1 MSSYQKYLSA
11 GLVAT
16 GALLAGPSP
25 AWAQDFTVLAGTAV
39 TCTAGSITGDVGIA
53 NGTAASPFTNTG
65 CAFAGTAHVNDP
77 AAKSAYAGFLSSYSA
92 LAPKTTDV
100 CPVITGT
107 LAGTILTPGT
117 YCVSSEAKTGV
128 LTLDGTSNPYGTW
141 TIKVPS
147 GALTGTNFSVVM
159 AGGAQACNVTW
170 WVDAAATMT
179 TSNLK
184 GNLLTGADITVTG
197 GTFVKGDAFAGGDGS
212 TVTPS
217 GEVTLTGATVVG
229 CEGGS
234 PGPGP
239 GPDPHKCSDRV
250 TGGGY
255 ITVNGKHA
263 NFGVTG
269 GIRNGKPR
277 GHLTYIDHGT
287 GLKVKGTGVLYISA
301 NFNKRQIVLDLKDE
315 ADKAKAYRL
324 ASHCDVFI
332 QNMRTGAAEKLG
344 FGYDDIVAVRPDVI
358 YVTSTAYGRVGP
370 MASDGGVDPLLQAF
384 SGFTSVNGPEGSDG
398 EMFRHLAHLD
408 ITTSSNIVEAVHTFG
423 PPVADD

>member
-128 LTLDGTSNPYGTW
+128 LTLDGTSNPNGTW

-277 GHLTYIDHGT
+277 GHNGERN
-287 GLKVKGTGVLYISA
+287 GRPQGKGGQGKWSRGGRQGSHPGEAQGQRRDQHARGDQRQDRSQRQDRPQRQDGHQNPRNGDSGISA
-301 NFNKRQIVLDLKDE
+301 
-315 ADKAKAYRL
+315 
-324 ASHCDVFI
+324 
-332 QNMRTGAAEKLG
+332 
-344 FGYDDIVAVRPDVI
+344 VAFMQRAPRPE
-358 YVTSTAYGRVGP
+358 RN
-370 MASDGGVDPLLQAF
+370 
-384 SGFTSVNGPEGSDG
+384 SGQRSP
-398 EMFRHLAHLD
+398 R
-408 ITTSSNIVEAVHTFG
+408 
-423 PPVADD
+423 